1 MSELVFESMVGPLVR
16 TPAVHKER
24 DFSSAVSNSPALQRL
39 RYQQIEV
46 RPVSY
51 PYYRRLGE
59 QWRHRVWF
67 RRFCQDDH
75 NHIVRLPWGDWRYR
89 PLAQRKPQSIA
100 MGALLRLIVA
110 EVREFHDYGQGIG
123 YLAQLLGAMRDFSGV
138 ARIITLEPG
147 SAEAAERVAGQLG
160 LLHRLRIHGPVERS
174 VERPMEPGEVPTPI
188 GAAQPP
194 PKLATMARPE
204 VMRLDLDGD
213 PRLIPLEINEIIA
226 AARPL
231 ILLSLPQQSAQ
242 LERSLSWLFGNGY
255 RLYSM
260 GVSPG
265 RSEHSYDLH
274 LDQLALKMILNHE
287 SPLPPQGH
295 KNLLA
300 VPEEN
305 EQRWLQR

>member
-1 MSELVFESMVGPLVR
+1 MRELVFESMVGPAVR
-16 TPAVHKER
+16 APAVHKER
-24 DFSSAVSNSPALQRL
+24 VFSPSVSNSLAPQRL

-75 NHIVRLPWGDWRYR
+75 NHIVRIPWGDWRYR
-89 PLAQRKPQSIA
+89 PLAQRRPPSIA
-100 MGALLRLIVA
+100 MVALLRLLAA
-110 EVREFHDYGQGIG
+110 EVREFHDYGMGIG

-138 ARIITLEPG
+138 ARIIALESE
-147 SAEAAERVAGQLG
+147 SAAAAERVAGQLG
-160 LLHRLRIHGPVERS
+160 LLHRLRIHGQA
-174 VERPMEPGEVPTPI
+174 EVRTQE
-188 GAAQPP
+188 GAAQPRP
-194 PKLATMARPE
+194 QLATMAQPE

-213 PRLIPLEINEIIA
+213 PLLIPLEINEIIA

-231 ILLSLPQQSAQ
+231 ILLSLPQQSEPV
-242 LERSLSWLFGNGY
+242 ERSLSWLFGNEY
-255 RLYSM
+255 RLFGM

-265 RSEHSYDLH
+265 RSEHNYDLN
-274 LDQLALKMILNHE
+274 LDRLDLKAILNRE
-287 SPLPPQGH
+287 TLLPPEGR

-300 VPEEN
+300 VPEES